1 MIGVYERVSTSKQ
14 DFLSQHEALAQY
26 LERTGSMESA
36 RFYQDTVSGG
46 RFDREGL
53 NRLMA
58 DVSKGRIQE
67 VLCWRLCR
75 LGRSLSGVLQ
85 VLNHFQRHGVGFC
98 SISDNIDTRNQNP
111 MARLQIQMLGAFCEF
126 ERETIKSRI
135 KVGIEAARKRGSRFG
150 RPPLENGKRT
160 KVKELLNKGVS
171 PAEIA
176 RETKVSLPTVY
187 RIRSRS

>member
-1 MIGVYERVSTSKQ
+1 
-14 DFLSQHEALAQY
+14 
-26 LERTGSMESA
+26 
-36 RFYQDTVSGG
+36 
-46 RFDREGL
+46 
-53 NRLMA
+53 
-58 DVSKGRIQE
+58 
-67 VLCWRLCR
+67 
-75 LGRSLSGVLQ
+75 
-85 VLNHFQRHGVGFC
+85 
-98 SISDNIDTRNQNP
+98 
-111 MARLQIQMLGAFCEF
+111 MLGAFCEF
-126 ERETIKSRI
+126 ERETIKTRI